1 MSTTVDTTAATAV
14 PKERTP
20 LRPARI
26 LLHVFLGG
34 AALAWLAPLL
44 WALYAAMRPYGETSE
59 KGYVSWPDKLSL
71 DNFTN
76 AFTQSDM
83 THYFVNTL
91 IIAVPAVLLTLF
103 LSSMVAFYVSRFDFR
118 VNIFL
123 LLVFTAGNLLPQQVI
138 ITPLYRLYLLID
150 IPGITM
156 SGKLYDSAL
165 GLVLIH
171 VAFQSGFCAFVL
183 SNYMRSLPHELT
195 EAALVDGASVWR
207 LYWQIVLPLCR
218 PAMAALATL
227 LSIWIYNDFFWAL
240 VLISTGENMPITSAL
255 NNLSGQYF
263 TDPNLVAAGCP
274 PHRDPHTGR
283 VLRAPAAVRQWS
295 DPGRQQGLT
304 ARPAAHSVKEK
315 LSCTTPSP
323 TWSPCPWTPVRH
335 GSTRRA
341 GSPGAPAA
349 PTPSTRPRT
358 VRPTTTGRRS
368 AIARVSP
375 PPCGTFQERACWPS
389 TRATAHRS
397 ASGPP
402 PTPYVRS
409 RPSVWWYGTGSPR

>member
-1 MSTTVDTTAATAV
+1 MSTDTVALKKRA
-14 PKERTP
+14 PI
-20 LRPARI
+20 RPARV
-26 LLHVFLGG
+26 LLHLFLAG

-44 WALYAAMRPYGETSE
+44 WAVYSAMRPYAETSE
-59 KGYVSWPDKLSL
+59 KGYVSWPDTLNF

-83 THYFVNTL
+83 SHYFVNTV

-118 VNIFL
+118 LNLAL

-150 IPGITM
+150 LPGITM

-183 SNYMRSLPHELT
+183 ANYMRSLPHELT

-207 LYWQIVLPLCR
+207 LYWQIVLPLCK

-240 VLISTGENMPITSAL
+240 VLISTGDNMPITSAL

-263 TDPNLVAAGCP
+263 TDPNLVAAGALLTAIP
-274 PHRDPHTGR
+274 TLI
-283 VLRAPAAVRQWS
+283 VYFALQRQFVS
-295 DPGRQQGLT
+295 GLT
-304 ARPAAHSVKEK
+304 
-315 LSCTTPSP
+315 L
-323 TWSPCPWTPVRH
+323 
-335 GSTRRA
+335 
-341 GSPGAPAA
+341 GANK
-349 PTPSTRPRT
+349 
-358 VRPTTTGRRS
+358 G
-368 AIARVSP
+368 
-375 PPCGTFQERACWPS
+375 
-389 TRATAHRS
+389 
-397 ASGPP
+397 
-402 PTPYVRS
+402 
-409 RPSVWWYGTGSPR
+409 

>member
-1 MSTTVDTTAATAV
+1 MSTTVDTTAAAV
-14 PKERTP
+14 APKERTP

-26 LLHVFLGG
+26 VLHAFLVCM
-34 AALAWLAPLL
+34 ALAWLGPLL
-44 WALYAAMRPYGETSE
+44 WALYAALRPYGETSE
-59 KGYVSWPDKLSL
+59 KGYVSWPDKLGF

-76 AFTQSDM
+76 AFTQSEM

-150 IPGITM
+150 LPGITM

-263 TDPNLVAAGCP
+263 TDPNLVAAGALLTAIP
-274 PHRDPHTGR
+274 TL
-283 VLRAPAAVRQWS
+283 VVYFALQRQFVS
-295 DPGRQQGLT
+295 GLT
-304 ARPAAHSVKEK
+304 
-315 LSCTTPSP
+315 L
-323 TWSPCPWTPVRH
+323 
-335 GSTRRA
+335 
-341 GSPGAPAA
+341 GANK
-349 PTPSTRPRT
+349 
-358 VRPTTTGRRS
+358 G
-368 AIARVSP
+368 
-375 PPCGTFQERACWPS
+375 
-389 TRATAHRS
+389 
-397 ASGPP
+397 
-402 PTPYVRS
+402 
-409 RPSVWWYGTGSPR
+409 

>member
-1 MSTTVDTTAATAV
+1 MSTTVDTNAATGGL
-14 PKERTP
+14 KSDLHGDLKKRTP
-20 LRPARI
+20 VRPVRV
-26 LLHVFLGG
+26 LLHVFLAG

-59 KGYVSWPDKLSL
+59 KGYVSWPDKLSFE
-71 DNFTN
+71 NFTN

-118 VNIFL
+118 INLFL

-207 LYWQIVLPLCR
+207 LYWQIVLPLCK

-263 TDPNLVAAGCP
+263 TDPNLVAAGALLTAIP
-274 PHRDPHTGR
+274 TLI
-283 VLRAPAAVRQWS
+283 VYFALQRQFVS
-295 DPGRQQGLT
+295 GLT
-304 ARPAAHSVKEK
+304 
-315 LSCTTPSP
+315 L
-323 TWSPCPWTPVRH
+323 
-335 GSTRRA
+335 
-341 GSPGAPAA
+341 GANK
-349 PTPSTRPRT
+349 
-358 VRPTTTGRRS
+358 G
-368 AIARVSP
+368 
-375 PPCGTFQERACWPS
+375 
-389 TRATAHRS
+389 
-397 ASGPP
+397 
-402 PTPYVRS
+402 
-409 RPSVWWYGTGSPR
+409 

>member
-1 MSTTVDTTAATAV
+1 MSTTTLATGA
-14 PKERTP
+14 PKQRTP

-26 LLHVFLGG
+26 LLHVFLAG

-44 WALYAAMRPYGETSE
+44 WAVYAALRPYGETSE
-59 KGYVSWPDKLSL
+59 KGYVSWPDTLTF

-83 THYFVNTL
+83 THYFTNTL

-103 LSSMVAFYVSRFDFR
+103 LSSMVAFYVARFDFR
-118 VNIFL
+118 VNIAL

-138 ITPLYRLYLLID
+138 ITPLYRLYLLVD
-150 IPGITM
+150 LPGITM

-183 SNYMRSLPHELT
+183 ANYMKMLPHELT

-207 LYWQIVLPLCR
+207 LYWQITLPLCK

-263 TDPNLVAAGCP
+263 TDPNLIAAGALITAVP
-274 PHRDPHTGR
+274 
-283 VLRAPAAVRQWS
+283 VLVVYFLLQRQFVS
-295 DPGRQQGLT
+295 GLT
-304 ARPAAHSVKEK
+304 
-315 LSCTTPSP
+315 L
-323 TWSPCPWTPVRH
+323 
-335 GSTRRA
+335 
-341 GSPGAPAA
+341 GANK
-349 PTPSTRPRT
+349 
-358 VRPTTTGRRS
+358 G
-368 AIARVSP
+368 
-375 PPCGTFQERACWPS
+375 
-389 TRATAHRS
+389 
-397 ASGPP
+397 
-402 PTPYVRS
+402 
-409 RPSVWWYGTGSPR
+409 

>member
-1 MSTTVDTTAATAV
+1 MSTATVAV
-14 PKERTP
+14 KKRTP
-20 LRPARI
+20 VRPARL
-26 LLHVFLGG
+26 LLHVVLGSM
-34 AALAWLAPLL
+34 ALAWLAPLA
-44 WALYAAMRPYGETSE
+44 WAIYAALRPYAETSE
-59 KGYVSWPDKLSL
+59 KGYVSLPDTLNF

-91 IIAVPAVLLTLF
+91 LIAVPAVLVTLF
-103 LSSMVAFYVSRFDFR
+103 LSSMVAFYVARFDFR
-118 VNIFL
+118 INLFL
-123 LLVFTAGNLLPQQVI
+123 LLLFTAGNLLPQQVI

-150 IPGITM
+150 LPGITM

-207 LYWQIVLPLCR
+207 LYWQITLPLCR

-263 TDPNLVAAGCP
+263 TDPNLVAAGALLTAIP
-274 PHRDPHTGR
+274 TLI
-283 VLRAPAAVRQWS
+283 VYFLLQRQFVS
-295 DPGRQQGLT
+295 GLT
-304 ARPAAHSVKEK
+304 
-315 LSCTTPSP
+315 L
-323 TWSPCPWTPVRH
+323 
-335 GSTRRA
+335 
-341 GSPGAPAA
+341 GANK
-349 PTPSTRPRT
+349 
-358 VRPTTTGRRS
+358 G
-368 AIARVSP
+368 
-375 PPCGTFQERACWPS
+375 
-389 TRATAHRS
+389 
-397 ASGPP
+397 
-402 PTPYVRS
+402 
-409 RPSVWWYGTGSPR
+409 

>member
-1 MSTTVDTTAATAV
+1 MSTTAV
-14 PKERTP
+14 TQGRTP
-20 LRPARI
+20 PRPARI
-26 LLHVFLGG
+26 LLHVFLAG

-263 TDPNLVAAGCP
+263 TDPNLVAAGALLTAIP
-274 PHRDPHTGR
+274 TLI
-283 VLRAPAAVRQWS
+283 VYFALQRQFVS
-295 DPGRQQGLT
+295 GLT
-304 ARPAAHSVKEK
+304 
-315 LSCTTPSP
+315 L
-323 TWSPCPWTPVRH
+323 
-335 GSTRRA
+335 
-341 GSPGAPAA
+341 GANK
-349 PTPSTRPRT
+349 
-358 VRPTTTGRRS
+358 G
-368 AIARVSP
+368 
-375 PPCGTFQERACWPS
+375 
-389 TRATAHRS
+389 
-397 ASGPP
+397 
-402 PTPYVRS
+402 
-409 RPSVWWYGTGSPR
+409 